1 MHPRLN
7 SPLGRKVTGTLPIGW
22 LLPLDPLRSGEVGPI
37 FSLLDI
43 ADGGMVDPIAF
54 GDLCRQ
60 AVIVEYVEHL
70 IFRQLCATI
79 FRPTTTSVPDDP
91 VQHVVLMGARLQ
103 MPRVHAERIIAAVTN
118 YEPFRDPA
126 MKVFVAKAM
135 SGEIGGSDGK

>member
-1 MHPRLN
+1 M
-7 SPLGRKVTGTLPIGW
+7 I
-22 LLPLDPLRSGEVGPI
+22 DPVIL
-37 FSLLDI
+37 
-43 ADGGMVDPIAF
+43 
-54 GDLCRQ
+54 GDLYRQ

-91 VQHVVLMGARLQ
+91 IQHVVLMGARLQ

-118 YEPFRDPA
+118 YEPLRDPA

-135 SGEIGGSDGK
+135 SGETGGSHGK